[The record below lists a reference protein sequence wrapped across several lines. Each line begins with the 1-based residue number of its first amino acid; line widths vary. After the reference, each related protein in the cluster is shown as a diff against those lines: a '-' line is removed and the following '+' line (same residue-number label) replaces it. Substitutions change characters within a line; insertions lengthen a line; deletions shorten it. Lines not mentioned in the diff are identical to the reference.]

1 VGSESSG
8 DLIKKDIDDLIKK
21 IIKKDIDD
29 LIKKNYFFSTY
40 TWLEIKNNI
49 FKVYIPLKWRISI
62 SNYELE
68 DKFFMSAKAW
78 NGWQKPQL
86 KK

>member
-1 VGSESSG
+1 
-8 DLIKKDIDDLIKK
+8 
-21 IIKKDIDD
+21 
-29 LIKKNYFFSTY
+29 
-40 TWLEIKNNI
+40 
-49 FKVYIPLKWRISI
+49 LKWRISI